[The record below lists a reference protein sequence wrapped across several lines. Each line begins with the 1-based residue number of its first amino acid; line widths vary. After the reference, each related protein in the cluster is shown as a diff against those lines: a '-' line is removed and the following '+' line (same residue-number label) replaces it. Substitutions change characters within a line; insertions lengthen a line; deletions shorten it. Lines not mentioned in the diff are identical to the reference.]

1 MAIRCAMPIPDEL
14 RSFAPYLFPA
24 NFVEYDKIIVGLH
37 WKKLVMDTA
46 TKEAIYRR
54 LMAVSE
60 LSPWQI
66 NTFTDAPL
74 IDIQYNTTLR
84 EC

>member
-1 MAIRCAMPIPDEL
+1 MAIQCAMPIPDEL

-24 NFVEYDKIIVGLH
+24 NWVEYDKITVELQ

-46 TKEAIYRR
+46 TKDAIYRR
-54 LMAVSE
+54 LIAVTK
-60 LSPWQI
+60 LSPCQI